1 MNDNA
6 LLVAVVEISE
16 IEKLCDKLRDQADF
30 MEQLGFRD
38 KAIAY
43 NFSVRKICEM
53 MITKRKVVDMR
64 DEFDRR

>member
-6 LLVAVVEISE
+6 LLVSVVEVSE
-16 IEKLCDKLRDQADF
+16 IEKLCDKLREQADF
-30 MEQLGFRD
+30 MEQRGFTD

-43 NFSVRKICEM
+43 NFTVRKICEM

-64 DEFDRR
+64 ATFD